1 MTMLFRK
8 MLRDMRENAVSYLA
22 CVSIIA
28 IGLLAYV
35 SMANVR
41 DILTQAKEHF
51 YRDYRFAD
59 VFATVQEIPA
69 ANLPALRRIP
79 GVAQVSGTMVRDVRV
94 LLPGRADNVAL
105 RLISV
110 DLSQPDRLNNLWQL
124 QGLPLQPGSD
134 AILLGVEFFRQNGFD
149 IGDTVTVVINGRE
162 HAFTVNGSGQTPDS
176 VYVLKNMADFMP
188 AGATFGAAFVPLD
201 TMRGLFGGMGAFNQ
215 LSLSLEPGTAF
226 DDVKADLRTQLEPY
240 TLSSLVAA
248 KDQVSNLMLDSELT
262 QLASFA
268 TSAPF
273 LFLSISTLILWIM
286 LRRMVEHQRTQ
297 IGMLKAAGY
306 TTWEVLRHYL
316 SFALLVGVL
325 GGLLG
330 CLGGFS
336 LSGYMTALYT
346 TYFTLPGL
354 VNRFS
359 WRYFAIGMTLS
370 VGFSLLAGLLGAR
383 SVLRLS
389 PAVAMQPPAPHT
401 GKAVVLERIRPLWAA
416 LTVQGRMAMRNLFR
430 SPARSL
436 FTLSGVA
443 MSFALMAAIFSF
455 TDLFDVFVMDQFR
468 YVQKFDLK
476 VIYAQ
481 PVDRKAA
488 VSELARL
495 NGVRLA
501 EPLLEVPAT
510 LRHGHR
516 HKETVIIANQPDAM
530 LYTVVDKHNRAVD
543 IPEGGIILSQ
553 PLADRLEAVPGDLLE
568 IESPYQR
575 GEDLHV
581 SVAGIIPQ
589 YIGQNAYMRQDTL
602 LTLLGQGRFAT
613 SVLLRIDPAH
623 KQAIK
628 AHLDEAQ
635 TLAGIDDI
643 VELQAGYLSMMDQ
656 FFFMVWVLVAMVIL
670 VGFAIIYNSSVISLS
685 ERERELASLRV
696 LGMGLREVQEVISFE
711 QGVLAVV
718 GVLLGIPLTYAMFKG
733 MADGMQTDL
742 YAIPIIINIRMF
754 LYAALGTGSAM
765 ALAYLNIRRRL
776 RKLNMVDVLK
786 ARE

>member
-1 MTMLFRK
+1 

-28 IGLLAYV
+28 IGLLTYV

-41 DILTQAKEHF
+41 DILVEAKDTY

-59 VFATVQEIPA
+59 VFADVREFPA
-69 ANLPALRRIP
+69 SKLAALARVP
-79 GVAQVSGTMVRDVRV
+79 GIAQASGTMVRDVRV
-94 LLPGRADNVAL
+94 LLPGRTDNVSL

-110 DLSQPDRLNNLWQL
+110 DLSNPARLNDLWQTE
-124 QGLPLQPGSD
+124 GLALTPGAD
-134 AILLGVEFFRQNGFD
+134 ALLLGLEFFRQNGFAVGDD
-149 IGDTVTVVINGRE
+149 ITLIIRGREQVLTING
-162 HAFTVNGSGQTPDS
+162 AGQSPDA
-176 VYVLKNMADFMP
+176 VYVLKNMTDFMP
-188 AGATFGAAFVPLD
+188 AGATFGAAFIPLD
-201 TMRGLFGGMGAFNQ
+201 TMQALFGGEGTFNA
-215 LSLSLEPGTAF
+215 LSFSLEPDTAF
-226 DDVKADLRTQLEPY
+226 GDVKETLRIQLEPY
-240 TLSSLVAA
+240 ALSSLVAA
-248 KDQVSNLMLDSELT
+248 KDQISNLMLDSELT
-262 QLASFA
+262 QLANFA

-297 IGMLKAAGY
+297 IGMLKAAGH
-306 TTWEVLRHYL
+306 TTGEVLNHYL
-316 SFALLVGVL
+316 SFALAVGVL

-336 LSGYMTALYT
+336 LSGYMTDLYQ

-359 WRYFAIGMTLS
+359 WRYFLTGMGLS

-389 PAVAMQPPAPHT
+389 PAVAMQPPAPHA
-401 GKAVVLERIRPLWAA
+401 GKSILLERMRPLWAT
-416 LTVQGRMAMRNLFR
+416 LTVPGRMAMRNLFL

-436 FTLSGVA
+436 FTLTGVA

-468 YVQKFDLK
+468 YVQKYDLK
-476 VIYAQ
+476 VVFAQ
-481 PVDRKAA
+481 PVNRQEA
-488 VSELARL
+488 VAELRRL
-495 NGVRLA
+495 DGVRLA
-501 EPLLEVPAT
+501 EPLLEVPFT
-510 LRHGHR
+510 LRHGHLN
-516 HKETVIIANQPDAM
+516 KGTVVVANTPDAM
-530 LYTVVDKHNRAVD
+530 LYTVADGRNRPVT
-543 IPEGGIILSQ
+543 IPRDGLVLSQ
-553 PLADRLEAVPGDLLE
+553 PLADRLEAEIGDVLE
-568 IESPYQR
+568 MESPHQR
-575 GEDLHV
+575 GKDLKMAV
-581 SVAGIIPQ
+581 SDIIPQ

-602 LTLLGQGRFAT
+602 LQLLDQGDFTT
-613 SVLLRIDPAH
+613 SVLLRVDPGQ

-628 AHLDEAQ
+628 DHLDDAQ

-643 VELQAGYLSMMDQ
+643 EELKNGYVTMMDQ
-656 FFFMVWVLVAMVIL
+656 FFFMVWVLVGMVVL
-670 VGFAIIYNSSVISLS
+670 VGFAIIYNASVISLS

-696 LGMGLREVQEVISFE
+696 LGMDLREVQEVISFE
-711 QGVLAVV
+711 QSVLAVA
-718 GVLLGIPLTYAMFKG
+718 GVLLGIPLTYAMYRG

-742 YAIPIIINIRMF
+742 YAVPIIINIRMF
-754 LYAALGTGSAM
+754 LYAGLGTGGAM

-776 RKLNMVDVLK
+776 RRLNMVEVLK